1 MIVRKT
7 CSGVLLMSFFLSV
20 FLAALF
26 PSHTAAGT
34 VVVKPG
40 RFDHFTMQMPA
51 RVIAGEDFIIKVQ
64 VYDVNDNLITNFS
77 EIGKEFTAHV
87 DGSAVI
93 QPSTLTAR
101 AFTGGSANIT
111 INSKKAEKVIFSLRE
126 SGGTVPIIS
135 REIDVVPNKLDH
147 FVLQAPRTA
156 AAGEHFD
163 VRVIA
168 KDLFENTVR
177 DLDIGRNIKVNSTG
191 STTAVMTKGTALDF
205 RNGTAIAHFMSEK
218 TGEVNIEIQEIATGS
233 LGNTGI
239 IAIEPST
246 LSYFKIQAP
255 KNAVAGDDFEV
266 LIAAYDAFDN
276 IVTTYSHVG
285 NGVVLT
291 ATGSSKIEP
300 SFVQPTLFKQGQAT
314 VTAAYNKA
322 EEIQIIA
329 KESNRKQTGKSTD
342 IRIANTAPDHFV
354 VVTPDSAVAGS
365 KFIVRIEAFDR
376 FNNLVKNYNIEGSD
390 VLLQSSGTG
399 NILPSLIPPSS
410 FISGIAMVDVI
421 YDKAESFLISAR
433 MSPDRPRGRVAIK
446 EVKKKK
452 VKEKIVKKSPP
463 SAPVKEQV
471 AKKAPPS
478 ASVKEQIADKAPPR
492 APVKKKDVRKP
503 GVEKTADQ
511 YLDDIKKRHTAPEKK
526 TEKPVVSPVKVKEKS
541 EEKIIETQKK
551 QIRKPV
557 KKAEKPKTDVVIQK
571 TKKELQKPKDVPVE
585 KRDKPVTL
593 AKKQVKEI
601 EKPVEPFTVSNI
613 SIIEAKSKAMLV
625 INITNPDGRLNYSD
639 EIESKFGKEWL
650 KLSMD
655 PAVFVS
661 DKAYNFTS
669 AFVGEVLLEK
679 GRKEDVLNVYIE
691 LLPAGVTFD
700 ISRVRNT
707 LIVTL
712 ANP

>member
-1 MIVRKT
+1 
-7 CSGVLLMSFFLSV
+7 MSFFLTV

-26 PSHTAAGT
+26 PSHTTAGT

-233 LGNTGI
+233 LGNTGV
-239 IAIEPST
+239 IAIEPSM

-314 VTAAYNKA
+314 VTAAYTKA

-329 KESNRKQTGKSTD
+329 KESNRKQTGKSAD
-342 IRIANTAPDHFV
+342 IRIANTVPDHFV

-433 MSPDRPRGRVAIK
+433 MSPERPRGRVAIK

-452 VKEKIVKKSPP
+452 VKEKIVKK
-463 SAPVKEQV
+463 
-471 AKKAPPS
+471 
-478 ASVKEQIADKAPPR
+478 

-503 GVEKTADQ
+503 AVEKTADQ

-526 TEKPVVSPVKVKEKS
+526 TEKPVVSPVKVKKKS
-541 EEKIIETQKK
+541 EQKIIETQKK
-551 QIRKPV
+551 QIKKPVKKAEKPV
-557 KKAEKPKTDVVIQK
+557 KKAEKPKTDVVIHK
-571 TKKELQKPKDVPVE
+571 TEKELEKPKDVPVE
-585 KRDKPVTL
+585 QPDKPVTL
-593 AKKQVKEI
+593 AKKQIKEI

-679 GRKEDVLNVYIE
+679 GRKEDVLNIYIE

-712 ANP
+712 ANPQ

>member
-1 MIVRKT
+1 
-7 CSGVLLMSFFLSV
+7 MSFFLTF
-20 FLAALF
+20 FLVALF

-135 REIDVVPNKLDH
+135 REIDVLPNKLDH
-147 FVLQAPRTA
+147 FVLQAPKTA

-239 IAIEPST
+239 IAIEPSA
-246 LSYFKIQAP
+246 LRYFKIQAP
-255 KNAVAGDDFEV
+255 KNAVAGDEFEV

-291 ATGSSKIEP
+291 ATGGSKIEP
-300 SFVQPTLFKQGQAT
+300 SFVQPTLFKQGQAV
-314 VTAAYNKA
+314 VTATYNKA

-342 IRIANTAPDHFV
+342 IRIANTVPDHFV

-433 MSPDRPRGRVAIK
+433 MSPEKPRGRVAIK

-452 VKEKIVKKSPP
+452 MKEKIVKK
-463 SAPVKEQV
+463 
-471 AKKAPPS
+471 APPL
-478 ASVKEQIADKAPPR
+478 

-503 GVEKTADQ
+503 AAEKTADQ
-511 YLDDIKKRHTAPEKK
+511 YLDDIKKKHTAPEKEK
-526 TEKPVVSPVKVKEKS
+526 KKPVVSPVKVKKKS
-541 EEKIIETQKK
+541 EQKIIDTQKK
-551 QIRKPV
+551 QIKKPV
-557 KKAEKPKTDVVIQK
+557 EKAEKPKTDEVIQK
-571 TKKELQKPKDVPVE
+571 TKKELEKPNDVPVE
-585 KRDKPVTL
+585 KPDKPVTL
-593 AKKQVKEI
+593 AKKQVKQI

-655 PAVFVS
+655 PADFVS
-661 DKAYNFTS
+661 DKAYNFKS

-679 GRKEDVLNVYIE
+679 GRKEDVLNIYIE

>member
-7 CSGVLLMSFFLSV
+7 CSGVLLASFFFTA
-20 FLAALF
+20 FLFAIIS
-26 PSHTAAGT
+26 SHAEAGT

-40 RFDHFTMQMPA
+40 RFDHFTMQMPV
-51 RVIAGEDFIIKVQ
+51 RMIAGEDFIIKVQ

-87 DGSAVI
+87 DGSAFI

-111 INSKKAEKVIFSLRE
+111 INSKKAEKVVFSLRE
-126 SGGTVPIIS
+126 SGGSVPIIS
-135 REIDVVPNKLDH
+135 REIDVLPNKLDH
-147 FVLQAPRTA
+147 FVLQTPKTA

-191 STTAVMTKGTALDF
+191 STTAAMTKGTTLDF
-205 RNGTAIAHFMSEK
+205 RNGTAIAHFMAEK
-218 TGEVNIEIQEIATGS
+218 IGEVDIEIQEIATGS
-233 LGNTGI
+233 LGRTGI
-239 IAIEPST
+239 ILIGPSA
-246 LSYFKIQAP
+246 LRYFKIQTP
-255 KNAVAGDDFEV
+255 KHAVAGDEFEV
-266 LIAAYDAFDN
+266 LIAAYDSFDN
-276 IVTTYSHVG
+276 IVTNYAQVG
-285 NGVVLT
+285 NGIVLT
-291 ATGSSKIEP
+291 ATGESKIEP
-300 SFVQPTLFKQGQAT
+300 SFIQPTLFKQGQAV
-314 VTAAYNKA
+314 VTATYNKA

-329 KESNRKQTGKSTD
+329 KESNRKQTGKSTE
-342 IRIANTAPDHFV
+342 IRIANTVADHFV
-354 VVTPDSAVAGS
+354 VVTPDAAVAGS
-365 KFIVRIEAFDR
+365 KFIIRIEAYDR
-376 FNNLVKNYNIEGSD
+376 FNNLVKDYNIEGSD

-399 NILPSLIPPSS
+399 TISPPLIPPSS

-433 MSPDRPRGRVAIK
+433 MSPERPRGRVAVK

-452 VKEKIVKKSPP
+452 VKEKITKKAPPPAPVKKQVDKKTPP
-463 SAPVKEQV
+463 AAPVKEQV
-471 AKKAPPS
+471 MRKAPP
-478 ASVKEQIADKAPPR
+478 E
-492 APVKKKDVRKP
+492 APVNKKSVRQP
-503 GVEKTADQ
+503 VREKTADQ
-511 YLDDIKKRHTAPEKK
+511 YLDDIKKKHAAPEKK
-526 TEKPVVSPVKVKEKS
+526 KDEPVLPPAREKVKPERTIS
-541 EEKIIETQKK
+541 EPPKKRIQEPVMKAQKP
-551 QIRKPV
+551 QIDDVVQTTKEDLRKPQDIP
-557 KKAEKPKTDVVIQK
+557 AAKPD
-571 TKKELQKPKDVPVE
+571 E
-585 KRDKPVTL
+585 PVTL
-593 AKKQVKEI
+593 AKKEVKKI
-601 EKPVEPFTVSNI
+601 EKPVAPFTVSNI

-679 GRKEDVLNVYIE
+679 GRQENVLNIYIE